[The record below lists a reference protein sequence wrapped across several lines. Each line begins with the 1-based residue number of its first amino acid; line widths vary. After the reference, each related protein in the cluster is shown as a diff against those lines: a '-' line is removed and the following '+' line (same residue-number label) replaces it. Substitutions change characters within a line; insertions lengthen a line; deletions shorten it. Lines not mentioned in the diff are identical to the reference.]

1 MKPLAQNLLRDP
13 SAVESL
19 LAGRSGAT
27 QLLGFFLDSP
37 LGTLKRSGLIEHRS
51 SVMPLDQLLGDR
63 GTLYYVD
70 PRQSDASH
78 DSYRTAVRAF
88 ADQVM
93 GAGVAPF
100 RLQAPCLLLI
110 NTQSDRSALL
120 DCLELDPKATCM
132 WYLQVRNFIA
142 SHLDQTSSAPEKSR
156 LTQTL
161 EALSSHRLEI
171 SMEVLKV
178 GLGSL
183 ISSLINSR

>member
-1 MKPLAQNLLRDP
+1 VKPLAQNLLSDP

-37 LGTLKRSGLIEHRS
+37 LGALKRSGLIEHRS

-63 GTLYYVD
+63 ATLYYVD

-78 DSYRTAVRAF
+78 TSYRTAVRAF

-120 DCLELDPKATCM
+120 DCLELDPKATCI
-132 WYLQVRNFIA
+132 WYLQVRN
-142 SHLDQTSSAPEKSR
+142 DQTSSAPEKSR

-183 ISSLINSR
+183 ISSLISSR